1 MNSYK
6 FLRENEM
13 NLSVI
18 NKKVYVVSDIHN
30 DADRFKLLL
39 EKINFSKD
47 DILIVAG
54 DIFDRGDQPVELYFE
69 ILKHPNIYII
79 QGNHDVWLAREIME
93 KYGNEKVGEYI
104 SYNTLSI
111 MEQRMKAVDLL
122 KLARWIKEK
131 PYYINLDL
139 NGEKYQIA
147 HAQTYLTPERIW
159 NKSKFYMGDGHY
171 EYFIRGM
178 EEHDKFISVVGH
190 TATEHRK
197 IWVSSSGKTI
207 RIDCGAGYQ
216 KDGNL
221 GAIRLNDMEEFY
233 VKKLK

>member
-1 MNSYK
+1 M
-6 FLRENEM
+6 
-13 NLSVI
+13 
-18 NKKVYVVSDIHN
+18 
-30 DADRFKLLL
+30 
-39 EKINFSKD
+39 
-47 DILIVAG
+47 ILAG
-54 DIFDRGDQPVELYFE
+54 DIFDRGNQPVELYFE
-69 ILKHPNIYII
+69 ILKYPNIYVI

-93 KYGNEKVGEYI
+93 KCAGEKVGEYI

-111 MEQRMKAVDLL
+111 MEQRMTAVDLL
-122 KLARWIKEK
+122 NLARWIKEK

-159 NKSKFYMGDGHY
+159 NKSRFYMGDGHY
-171 EYFIRGM
+171 ECFIRGM

-190 TATEHRK
+190 TATEDRK
-197 IWVSSSGKTI
+197 IWVSPSGRAI

-233 VKKLK
+233 VRS